1 MNIRKATPYD
11 VGNLALSLGYAEKCG
26 GVKPENGIPNSPSWE
41 LDVQRQYIY
50 KQTIKKMHIIF
61 LYKVT

>member
-1 MNIRKATPYD
+1 
-11 VGNLALSLGYAEKCG
+11 LGYAEKCG
-26 GVKPENGIPNSPSWE
+26 EVKPENGIPNSPSWE

-61 LYKVT
+61 LYKV